1 MFFWN
6 VSALKQQLAAGA
18 LAPRAA
24 LKYVLAF
31 MIAVSVIVEFGMRY
45 ALPATAM
52 DNVAAFANLIII
64 IFGTLL
70 VYSANGGDAG
80 MDFLGRYVA
89 LSWVLGV
96 RVFVGLIALMA
107 AAVAYFEVTAPG
119 STDGPGPIDTVN
131 AIIAVLANG
140 VLYWRLA
147 VHIRQVAFAAAD
159 ARSAVSTAS

>member
-1 MFFWN
+1 MFFWD
-6 VSALKQQLAAGA
+6 VAALKRQLTDGA
-18 LAPRAA
+18 LTPRAA

-31 MIAVSVIVEFGMRY
+31 VLTVSVFVEVGMRY
-45 ALPATAM
+45 SLPATAM
-52 DNVAAFANLIII
+52 DSVAAVANIIII

-80 MDFLGRYVA
+80 ADFLGRYVA

-96 RVFVGLIALMA
+96 RVFVGMMVLMV
-107 AAVAYFEVTAPG
+107 AVMTYFEITAPG
-119 STDGPGPIDTVN
+119 STDGPGPVDTVT

-147 VHIRQVAFAAAD
+147 LHIRQVAFAAAD
-159 ARSAVSTAS
+159 ARGATAVAS